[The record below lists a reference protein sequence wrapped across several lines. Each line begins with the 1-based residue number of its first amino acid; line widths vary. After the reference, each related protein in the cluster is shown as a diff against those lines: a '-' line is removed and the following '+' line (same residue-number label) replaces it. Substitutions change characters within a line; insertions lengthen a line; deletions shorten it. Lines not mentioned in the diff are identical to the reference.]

1 MVEEAA
7 AQLAAEAAAER
18 ERVEREEKERR
29 EAEEAAA
36 AAAEQAA
43 LEVAAKK
50 AADAAANAA
59 EEATKEFTAP
69 PTTAITEE
77 VAVASLPCTVVEVD
91 VESVEEDTV
100 VRASAME
107 AAWVSSVEA
116 ADTVLEAAVRAA
128 EDAVEE
134 EEEEEDPEPLPT
146 PPPPPPV
153 VPPLSVPEE
162 ERVVAVAVK
171 EEMVMGT
178 PTLYKPTP
186 PAVVPNSPVTTVP
199 DATPGPV
206 TGDPTAMGAP
216 PTLGDT
222 EVTVMVVPLMVAV

>member
-1 MVEEAA
+1 MRAAKEAVTEAA
-7 AQLAAEAAAER
+7 VLSKLASAVALLAALPPPPVPPAAA
-18 ERVEREEKERR
+18 
-29 EAEEAAA
+29 
-36 AAAEQAA
+36 
-43 LEVAAKK
+43 

-100 VRASAME
+100 VRAVAME

-134 EEEEEDPEPLPT
+134 EEDPEPLPT
-146 PPPPPPV
+146 PPPPV

-178 PTLYKPTP
+178 PTLYRPTP

-199 DATPGPV
+199 EATPGPV
-206 TGDPTAMGAP
+206 TGDPTAMGVP

-222 EVTVMVVPLMVAV
+222 EVTVIVVPLMVAV

>member
-1 MVEEAA
+1 MRAAKEAVTEAA
-7 AQLAAEAAAER
+7 VLSKLARAVALLAALPPPP
-18 ERVEREEKERR
+18 VPPP
-29 EAEEAAA
+29 AAA
-36 AAAEQAA
+36 AAAR
-43 LEVAAKK
+43 
-50 AADAAANAA
+50 AA

-100 VRASAME
+100 VRAVAME

-134 EEEEEDPEPLPT
+134 EGPEPLP
-146 PPPPPPV
+146 PPLPV
-153 VPPLSVPEE
+153 VVVEVPPTLPLPSVPEE

-178 PTLYKPTP
+178 PTLYRPTP
-186 PAVVPNSPVTTVP
+186 PAVAPNSPVTTVP

-206 TGDPTAMGAP
+206 TGDPTAMGVP

>member
-1 MVEEAA
+1 MRAAKEAVTEAA
-7 AQLAAEAAAER
+7 VLSKLASAVALLAALPPPPVPPAAA
-18 ERVEREEKERR
+18 
-29 EAEEAAA
+29 
-36 AAAEQAA
+36 
-43 LEVAAKK
+43 